1 MIEMTRK
8 EGSKMIRFVFDLL
21 FSPIQTLIER
31 IAPLF
36 DGAMSKSPQNDPTY
50 KKNVQRLIE
59 RNREFEKRP

>member
-1 MIEMTRK
+1 
-8 EGSKMIRFVFDLL
+8 MIRFVFDLL